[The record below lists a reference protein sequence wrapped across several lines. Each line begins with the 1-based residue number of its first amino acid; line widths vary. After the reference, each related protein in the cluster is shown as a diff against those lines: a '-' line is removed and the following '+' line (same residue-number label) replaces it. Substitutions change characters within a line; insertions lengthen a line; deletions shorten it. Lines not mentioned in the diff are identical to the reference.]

1 MTHVKKRRKPVSS
14 RIFDIVVYI
23 LLFLVAMVTIVPFL
37 QVVTISLSP
46 PEVVASY
53 GLHLIPTKIDLEG
66 YRSIFKYKLLWT
78 SYRNTI
84 VRTLFGTALS
94 MFLYVIAAYPL
105 SKKYLPNRRFW
116 IFFIIFTMYFS
127 GGMIPN
133 HLLINNWLKLSN
145 TIWALILPP
154 AMSAY
159 NLIIV
164 RNFFESIPDSLEESA
179 RIDGARETTVLFKIV
194 VPLSMPVL
202 ATVSLW
208 CIVGHWNAWY
218 DCMLYIRD
226 DTKYVLQYTLQR
238 ILLDGQVQ
246 DLDHIGTKV
255 NTETMKMASI
265 VVSIL
270 PIMIIYPF
278 VQKYFTKG
286 VMIGAVKG

>member
-53 GLHLIPTKIDLEG
+53 GFHLIPTKIDLEG

-133 HLLINNWLKLSN
+133 YLLINNWLKLSN

>member
-1 MTHVKKRRKPVSS
+1 MTHVKKRRKPVFS

-23 LLFLVAMVTIVPFL
+23 LLFLVAVVTIVPFL

-133 HLLINNWLKLSN
+133 YLLINNWLKLSN

>member
-1 MTHVKKRRKPVSS
+1 MTHMKKRRKPVSS

-133 HLLINNWLKLSN
+133 YLLINNWLKLSN

>member
-1 MTHVKKRRKPVSS
+1 MTHTKKRRASISS
-14 RIFDIVVYI
+14 RVFDVIVYT
-23 LLFLVAMVTIVPFL
+23 LLVLVALVTIIPFL
-37 QVVTISLSP
+37 QVVTISMSP

-53 GLHLIPTKIDLEG
+53 GLHLFPTKIDMEG
-66 YRSIFKYKLLWT
+66 YRSIFKYKLLWS
-78 SYRNTI
+78 SYYNTI
-84 VRTLFGTALS
+84 VRTALGTGLS
-94 MFLYVIAAYPL
+94 MVLYIVGAYPL
-105 SKKYLPNRRFW
+105 SKRYLPNRRFW
-116 IFFIIFTMYFS
+116 MFFVIFTMYFS
-127 GGMIPN
+127 GGMIPSY
-133 HLLINNWLKLSN
+133 LLINNWLKLSN
-145 TIWALILPP
+145 TLWALILPP

-179 RIDGARETTVLFKIV
+179 RIDGARETTVLFRIV
-194 VPLSMPVL
+194 VPLSKPVL
-202 ATVSLW
+202 ATVALW
-208 CIVGHWNAWY
+208 CMVSHWNAWY

-226 DTKYVLQYTLQR
+226 DAKYVLQYTLQR

-246 DLDHIGTKV
+246 DLDNIGAKV

-270 PIMIIYPF
+270 PIIVVYPF

>member
-1 MTHVKKRRKPVSS
+1 MVESKSFGS
-14 RIFDIVVYI
+14 RLFDVLNYA
-23 LLFLVAMVTIVPFL
+23 LLFVLTVVFLYPLWYVLVGSISDPVRLFMHNGLLWRPLGFSL
-37 QVVTISLSP
+37 Q
-46 PEVVASY
+46 
-53 GLHLIPTKIDLEG
+53 G
-66 YRSIFKYKLLWT
+66 YRTMLQNPNVGIGYANTVFYVVVGTVLSIFFSCLGAYTLSRPKLMFKKLF
-78 SYRNTI
+78 
-84 VRTLFGTALS
+84 TLL
-94 MFLYVIAAYPL
+94 VV
-105 SKKYLPNRRFW
+105 
-116 IFFIIFTMYFS
+116 FTMYFS

-133 HLLINNWLKLSN
+133 YLLINNWLKLSN

>member
-127 GGMIPN
+127 GGMIPSY
-133 HLLINNWLKLSN
+133 LLINNWLKLSN

-226 DTKYVLQYTLQR
+226 DTKYVLQYTLLKL
-238 ILLDGQVQ
+238 I
-246 DLDHIGTKV
+246 
-255 NTETMKMASI
+255 S
-265 VVSIL
+265 
-270 PIMIIYPF
+270 
-278 VQKYFTKG
+278 FTS
-286 VMIGAVKG
+286 

>member
-94 MFLYVIAAYPL
+94 ML
-105 SKKYLPNRRFW
+105 
-116 IFFIIFTMYFS
+116 
-127 GGMIPN
+127 IPN
-133 HLLINNWLKLSN
+133 YLLINNWLKLSN

>member
-84 VRTLFGTALS
+84 VRTLFGTVLS

-133 HLLINNWLKLSN
+133 YLLINNWLKLSN

>member
-133 HLLINNWLKLSN
+133 YLLINNWLKLSN

-194 VPLSMPVL
+194 APLSMPVL

>member
-94 MFLYVIAAYPL
+94 MLLYVIAAYPL

-133 HLLINNWLKLSN
+133 YLLINNWLKLSN

>member
-1 MTHVKKRRKPVSS
+1 MTHTKKRRASISS
-14 RIFDIVVYI
+14 RVFDVIVYT
-23 LLFLVAMVTIVPFL
+23 LLVLVALVTIIPFL
-37 QVVTISLSP
+37 QVVTISMSP

-53 GLHLIPTKIDLEG
+53 GLHLLPTKIDMEG
-66 YRSIFKYKLLWT
+66 YRSIFKYKLLWS
-78 SYRNTI
+78 SYYNTI
-84 VRTLFGTALS
+84 VRTALGTGLS
-94 MFLYVIAAYPL
+94 MVLYIVGAYPL
-105 SKKYLPNRRFW
+105 SKRYLPNRRFW
-116 IFFIIFTMYFS
+116 MFFVIFTMYFS
-127 GGMIPN
+127 GGMIPSY
-133 HLLINNWLKLSN
+133 LLINNWLKLSN
-145 TIWALILPP
+145 TLWALILPP

-179 RIDGARETTVLFKIV
+179 RIDGARETTVLFRIV
-194 VPLSMPVL
+194 VPLSKPVL
-202 ATVSLW
+202 ATVALW
-208 CIVGHWNAWY
+208 CMVSHWNAWY

-226 DTKYVLQYTLQR
+226 DAKYVLQYTLQR

-246 DLDHIGTKV
+246 DLDNIGAKV

-270 PIMIIYPF
+270 PIMVVYPF

>member
-1 MTHVKKRRKPVSS
+1 MTHTKKRRASVSS
-14 RIFDIVVYI
+14 RVFDIIVYT
-23 LLFLVAMVTIVPFL
+23 LLVLVALVTIVPFL
-37 QVVTISLSP
+37 QVVTISMSP

-53 GLHLIPTKIDLEG
+53 GLHLFPTKIDMEG
-66 YRSIFKYKLLWT
+66 YRSIFKYKLLWS
-78 SYRNTI
+78 SYYNTI
-84 VRTLFGTALS
+84 VRTALGTALS
-94 MFLYVIAAYPL
+94 MALYIIGAYPL
-105 SKKYLPNRRFW
+105 SKKYLPHRRFW
-116 IFFIIFTMYFS
+116 MFFVIFTMYFS
-127 GGMIPN
+127 GGMIPSY
-133 HLLINNWLKLSN
+133 LLINNWLKLSN
-145 TIWALILPP
+145 TLWALILPP

-179 RIDGARETTVLFKIV
+179 RIDGARETTVLFRIV
-194 VPLSMPVL
+194 VPLSKPVL
-202 ATVSLW
+202 ATVALW
-208 CIVGHWNAWY
+208 CMVSHWNAWY

-226 DTKYVLQYTLQR
+226 DAKYVLQYTLQR

-246 DLDHIGTKV
+246 DMDNIGTKV

-270 PIMIIYPF
+270 PIMVIYPF